1 MPYAAP
7 TRRSRATING
17 GIRPAANHRRIGPI
31 FSTAALLGILS
42 VMPLVLRPSQPQI
55 YYLALLLGGLTLLPL
70 MVRIGAGTLDLF
82 EPVIPISL
90 LITLAYSLRAMYV
103 AYVPG
108 SVAFG
113 RLPYDDRIASA
124 LGLTIAA
131 YVALLSGYYVLAGPI
146 QVRPLAARWF
156 TGRRWAPRAELGKVV
171 VLLGIGTYATR
182 IATAT
187 DFGIVTG
194 STTVIGLALGFVQLT
209 GCVLALHIAA
219 GDKRL
224 WLKVAVLGIALPLAV
239 LQSLAFG
246 GKVHILG
253 FVYVLVAAR
262 HYVSRRLDLRMA
274 LAIGAVAVLAVFP
287 TINIFRDAD
296 VRPDTSLLDRVTDM
310 RNQLRQM
317 TGQEYIQFASENVLT
332 RSNGVDAL
340 ALSMKYDVSKE
351 LGNPT
356 AYAYIPIYAFI
367 PRVIWPDKPVLD
379 QGVRFGRL
387 LLVGGLEAANSL
399 TSFGMYHI
407 GDLYVSFGMMGL
419 LVGMCAMGFMFR
431 VVYKFLDPLHTPDL
445 GIKFLY
451 ILVLWAMVSGFETD
465 VPTVYANL
473 LKFLLV
479 WIAIKMW
486 LEPSPSTALL
496 HRLAVRPHPSPVPP
510 GLSR

>member
-1 MPYAAP
+1 MRHPQ
-7 TRRSRATING
+7 RRVAQGRTL
-17 GIRPAANHRRIGPI
+17 RPVL
-31 FSTAALLGILS
+31 STAALLGILS

-70 MVRIGAGTLDLF
+70 VVRIGAGTLDLF

-113 RLPYDDRIASA
+113 RLPYDDRIAGA

-131 YVALLSGYYVLAGPI
+131 YIALLSGYYVLAGPI
-146 QVRPLAARWF
+146 RVRPLAARSF
-156 TGRRWAPRAELGKVV
+156 AGRRWALRAELWKIV
-171 VLLGIGTYATR
+171 VLLGIGAYATR
-182 IATAT
+182 VATAT

-194 STTVIGLALGFVQLT
+194 STTVIGLALGLVQLT
-209 GCVLALHIAA
+209 ACVLALHIAA
-219 GDKRL
+219 GDRRL
-224 WLKVAVLGIALPLAV
+224 WLKVAVLGIALPLAA

-246 GKVHILG
+246 GKVYILG
-253 FVYVLVAAR
+253 FVYVLIAAR
-262 HYVSRRLDLRMA
+262 HYVSRRLDPRMA
-274 LAIGAVAVLAVFP
+274 FAIGAVAALAVFP

-296 VRPDTSLLDRVTDM
+296 VTGKTSLLDRAADM
-310 RNQLRQM
+310 QNQLRQM
-317 TGQEYIQFASENVLT
+317 TAQEYVQFAGENLLT

-387 LLVGGLEAANSL
+387 LLVGGLEGANSL

-431 VVYKFLDPLHTPDL
+431 VMYKFLDPLHTPDL
-445 GIKFLY
+445 GVKFLY
-451 ILVLWAMVSGFETD
+451 ILALWAMVSGFETD

-473 LKFLLV
+473 LKVLLV

-486 LEPSPSTALL
+486 LAPSASAVVL
-496 HRLAVRPHPSPVPP
+496 HRLPFRPHPSPVPP